1 MLGMPC
7 NTLGM
12 PSVSSSRP
20 GTASPGPS
28 FREASWG
35 YQVNHLAR
43 LFEAALRG
51 RVAPHGV
58 APGQFAQLLA
68 LYERDGVSQSE
79 LCDAVQIDQS
89 TMAHTLRRMERD
101 DLVVRVPS
109 EHDGRRNDIRLTAR
123 ARQLKPTL
131 IECAGDINTAAS
143 AGIDEGDLAVAHRV
157 IAQMIQNLETGNEEA
172 RP

>member
-1 MLGMPC
+1 MPC

-12 PSVSSSRP
+12 PSSSD
-20 GTASPGPS
+20 
-28 FREASWG
+28 FRATSWG
-35 YQVNHLAR
+35 YQINHLAR

-51 RVAPHGV
+51 RISTHGV

-68 LYERDGVSQSE
+68 LYERDGISQAQ
-79 LCDAVQIDQS
+79 LCEVVQIDQS

-101 DLVVRVPS
+101 DLVSRLPS
-109 EHDGRRNDIRLTAR
+109 DQDGRRNDIWLTAR

-131 IECAGDINTAAS
+131 IACAMDINEGAS
-143 AGIDEGDLAVAHRV
+143 EGISDADLAVAHRV
-157 IAQMIQNLETGNEEA
+157 IAQMIHNLERTDEGA